1 MEASLILYQRFLLLE
16 KGVSNTGRAG
26 VELKRRKYI
35 RHPLNYPLTTRI
47 ISQEKHTGEVS
58 GESHNIGAGGLLFI
72 SDKGM
77 PEGSEVEI
85 ELKVEK
91 RSFKLDGNVIR
102 CEKIDGSRFNI
113 AVSFNSPNELLKARM
128 MEQVVRIEAFKD
140 RLEKRYNVHLEFAAI
155 AKEWI
160 KRYSAFFANHYDI

>member
-1 MEASLILYQRFLLLE
+1 
-16 KGVSNTGRAG
+16 
-26 VELKRRKYI
+26 
-35 RHPLNYPLTTRI
+35 
-47 ISQEKHTGEVS
+47 
-58 GESHNIGAGGLLFI
+58 
-72 SDKGM
+72 M

-91 RSFKLDGNVIR
+91 RCFKLDGNVIR

-113 AVSFNSPNELLKARM
+113 AVSFSSPNELLKARM